1 MGDVV
6 NFSSPKEYSSL
17 EDVYGQWL
25 SAICDALVQSGK
37 ASKSDVA
44 YIIGG
49 LTAAGLALRV
59 NGNESLGQNL
69 DAGAKRLASDN
80 SRLEEELS
88 KALVLLGY
96 Q

>member
-37 ASKSDVA
+37 ASNRMWH
-44 YIIGG
+44 I
-49 LTAAGLALRV
+49 
-59 NGNESLGQNL
+59 SLE
-69 DAGAKRLASDN
+69 D
-80 SRLEEELS
+80 
-88 KALVLLGY
+88 
-96 Q
+96 